1 MKATKDL
8 WAASIGLEVRLGEG
22 DIGGTEVGRGCPFP
36 YGLRWHCLSFT
47 AGDTV
52 EGLSWLRSYW
62 DRKGRPR
69 TGQ

>member
-1 MKATKDL
+1 MLNK
-8 WAASIGLEVRLGEG
+8 V
-22 DIGGTEVGRGCPFP
+22 CPFP
-36 YGLRWHCLSFT
+36 YGFRWHCLTFT

-62 DRKGRPR
+62 DRRGHPW